1 MDNRLPDTPWHV
13 GYSKK
18 EEGDPRRHK
27 ARCIFYTKSH
37 CKNGRSGC
45 FMQKCGGSSHCIYYA
60 ENEDQWEKVWNQ
72 TKTAEDIEREKQEE
86 YDQRRKAYQK
96 SIMQKAAALLKADRY
111 AFRSR
116 SFDNLHRCPIC
127 DSNLSNGE
135 VKFCRYCRA
144 YFAPEN
150 SGYEKDKRVFL
161 LKRSSS

>member
-1 MDNRLPDTPWHV
+1 LLTEAVRIKQNRAENAKPSQFSRVFVEVSGGLRRDNEIL
-13 GYSKK
+13 
-18 EEGDPRRHK
+18 
-27 ARCIFYTKSH
+27 
-37 CKNGRSGC
+37 
-45 FMQKCGGSSHCIYYA
+45 QA

-72 TKTAEDIEREKQEE
+72 TKTAEDIEREEQEE

-111 AFRSR
+111 AFHSR

-135 VKFCRYCRA
+135 VKFFRYCWA

-161 LKRSSS
+161 LKRSGS